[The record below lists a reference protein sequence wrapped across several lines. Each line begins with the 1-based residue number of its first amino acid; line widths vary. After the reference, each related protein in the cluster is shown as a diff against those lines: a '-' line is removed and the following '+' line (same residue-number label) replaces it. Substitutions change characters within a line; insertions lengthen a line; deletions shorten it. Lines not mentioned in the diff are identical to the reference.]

1 MRIIEQTLIINRG
14 EKKEDR
20 EENNKEKI
28 NSMTKI
34 DIDNKEIKYLIVNER
49 GRVIETGE
57 EFDTFQDTK
66 VDLSSIKLGRR
77 LRITFNNKV
86 WTELNYKVINLT
98 EYV

>member
-1 MRIIEQTLIINRG
+1 
-14 EKKEDR
+14 
-20 EENNKEKI
+20 
-28 NSMTKI
+28 MTKI

-86 WTELNYKVINLT
+86 WTELNYKVINIT

>member
-1 MRIIEQTLIINRG
+1 
-14 EKKEDR
+14 
-20 EENNKEKI
+20 
-28 NSMTKI
+28 MTKI
-34 DIDNKEIKYLIVNER
+34 EIQNSEIKYLIVNER

-86 WTELNYKVINLT
+86 WTELNYKVNNIT

>member
-1 MRIIEQTLIINRG
+1 
-14 EKKEDR
+14 
-20 EENNKEKI
+20 
-28 NSMTKI
+28 MTKI
-34 DIDNKEIKYLIVNER
+34 DIDNNEIKYLIVNER

-86 WTELNYKVINLT
+86 WTELNYKVINIT
-98 EYV
+98 EYA

>member
-1 MRIIEQTLIINRG
+1 MNTCRG

-28 NSMTKI
+28 NSVTKI

-66 VDLSSIKLGRR
+66 VDLKSIEVGKR

-86 WTELNYKVINLT
+86 WAQLNYKTISIT
-98 EYV
+98 EYA

>member
-1 MRIIEQTLIINRG
+1 
-14 EKKEDR
+14 
-20 EENNKEKI
+20 
-28 NSMTKI
+28 MTKI